1 MRLGRRGFMWGGAGL
16 AAAAFLVYAL
26 RPAVVPVEV
35 TAVTRGPLRVT
46 IDEEGRTRV
55 RDRYLVVAPIAGRV
69 ARITLDAGSSVTR
82 GLIVARLSAAP
93 LDPRSRE
100 EAAARLRSAEDAERA
115 ALASVS
121 QARATLD
128 QAERNRARAESLF
141 AKHLLSTEQREV
153 AALAETTALR
163 QVEAVD
169 FRTQA
174 AAHEVEVARA
184 ASTAGAG
191 AVMQLQSPVRGRVLR
206 IPEKSERV
214 VAAGTPLV
222 EIGDPSRLEIVVDL
236 LSEDAARVKPGDRVL
251 IEGWGGDRTL
261 EAHVRSVEPS
271 GFTKVSA
278 LGVEEQRVNI
288 VADLD
293 DTPPQLGDGYRV
305 EARVVQWE
313 GDALKV
319 PASALYQVGDQWR
332 VFLVENRR
340 ARSRDVRVGH
350 RNPDEA
356 EILDGLSVGDRV
368 IRQPTD
374 KVSDGVRVQ
383 ARPRK

>member
-1 MRLGRRGFMWGGAGL
+1 
-16 AAAAFLVYAL
+16 
-26 RPAVVPVEV
+26 
-35 TAVTRGPLRVT
+35 
-46 IDEEGRTRV
+46 
-55 RDRYLVVAPIAGRV
+55 
-69 ARITLDAGSSVTR
+69 
-82 GLIVARLSAAP
+82 
-93 LDPRSRE
+93 
-100 EAAARLRSAEDAERA
+100 
-115 ALASVS
+115 
-121 QARATLD
+121 
-128 QAERNRARAESLF
+128 
-141 AKHLLSTEQREV
+141 
-153 AALAETTALR
+153 
-163 QVEAVD
+163 
-169 FRTQA
+169 
-174 AAHEVEVARA
+174 
-184 ASTAGAG
+184 
-191 AVMQLQSPVRGRVLR
+191 MQLQSPVRGRVLR

-305 EARVVQWE
+305 ETRVVQWE